1 MKASKGV
8 AFAWAKNSCMF
19 IPRAKK
25 QGGCS
30 LFAHIRLFGAFCLL
44 FKWFVQ
50 QPHFPHGFYKE
61 LVAVQPGD
69 VPITYADTSALE
81 RDFGFKPSTT
91 LRDGLRAFAEWYKK
105 FYKV

>member
-1 MKASKGV
+1 MYSHAFISRLKTGV
-8 AFAWAKNSCMF
+8 
-19 IPRAKK
+19 
-25 QGGCS
+25 
-30 LFAHIRLFGAFCLL
+30 
-44 FKWFVQ
+44 
-50 QPHFPHGFYKE
+50 FPHVFYKE

-91 LRDGLRAFAEWYKK
+91 LRDGLRAFAKWYKK